1 MISSALPTARPARR
15 LRAHRS
21 HVRLPQAKG
30 RVVSASSIQRTNATT
45 TTKTAATPSRRAA
58 HRVSCA
64 ARLPHARLPRRT
76 VTWLGALAVQWIRNV
91 HAYLRR
97 LAPCAQGSSFVVG
110 EANASDMEDDDE
122 DVDEGGVDDD
132 LDGFIVPDGVE

>member
-1 MISSALPTARPARR
+1 M
-15 LRAHRS
+15 
-21 HVRLPQAKG
+21 
-30 RVVSASSIQRTNATT
+30 
-45 TTKTAATPSRRAA
+45 
-58 HRVSCA
+58 
-64 ARLPHARLPRRT
+64 
-76 VTWLGALAVQWIRNV
+76 QWIRNV

>member
-15 LRAHRS
+15 LRAHRP
-21 HVRLPQAKG
+21 HVHLPQARG
-30 RVVSASSIQRTNATT
+30 RVGSASFIQRTRAKT
-45 TTKTAATPSRRAA
+45 TTKAAAPPSRRAA
-58 HRVSCA
+58 HRASCA

-76 VTWLGALAVQWIRNV
+76 VTWLGALAVHGIRIV

-97 LAPCAQGSSFVVG
+97 FAPCAQGSSFVVG
-110 EANASDMEDDDE
+110 EADASDMEDDDE